1 MGSVSKLLRAYG
13 VGGKQSEPHKQNQN
27 PAEHRIQ
34 EIKVTTCTVLD
45 HYGAPSWSL

>member
-13 VGGKQSEPHKQNQN
+13 VGSKQSEPHKQNQN

-34 EIKVTTCTVLD
+34 EIKVTNLVRHNDQGRCK
-45 HYGAPSWSL
+45 W